1 MRAVSVVRK
10 LDALDIDL
18 GIVGDNLILTGNTDA
33 LPHQLR
39 AALTMDKL
47 ELVRELRGYRRTSEN
62 LWGDRDSCCFY
73 LASHGQQRLAFLDA
87 LHPRSSAY
95 IVSASVFFRGEVDQ
109 MQLVECLKQ
118 VAFEQDAVFTY
129 LVRSD
134 ECDLSAVDRS
144 MQIELPIIDLSDNA
158 NPDQEIV
165 RLRDVISTSP
175 FDLTNPPLWRAALV
189 KMRDNSFELIV
200 AIHHFISDG
209 WSLAAA
215 FRRLAHI
222 YGRKGVRVDMR
233 QPGAK
238 YQQFARQ
245 QRQRMLQADV
255 PQMLADAQ
263 AALSGCSLAS
273 QRFDG
278 RLRMPVTSDRAGRAA
293 FSLDLLQASQLR
305 AWASQHSLTIG
316 SLLAA
321 AFALTL
327 QRFIDADRF
336 AIGIAASN
344 RPHTRFE
351 NSFGFFVNWL
361 AVPVDCRGDQNFVSF
376 AEQFHAGKL
385 AAIDRI
391 FLPFEEIVKLCGV
404 ERQPHLHPLFQYMFV
419 SHVPARR
426 ITLSGMGITLLPLP
440 NGSAKLDLT
449 MFLTDSRMALAVD
462 GEGDLFLELE
472 YNAEL
477 FSQSA
482 IDRFIALYRK
492 LLTSVTV
499 KADISIAEMIG
510 HSSSV
515 VHGKRQHCPETM
527 LTLFDQAVQQY
538 AGQVALEC
546 DGGYWTYDQLHRR
559 AEQIAEQLQNDG
571 VGQQTVCILAKRG
584 FEQIAAI
591 IGTLAAGAVF
601 ITLDLNAPVARNQR
615 IFNDAGPK
623 VLLFSDTLDA
633 DQFELQ
639 PGQIA
644 ANVELYGQEC
654 DAGRASLAGRD
665 IHPDDPAY
673 IFYTSGSTGTPKG
686 VTISHQAFAN
696 FAGWMGDALGLTGA
710 DLVLAKTPVSFD
722 AFLRETL
729 ASLCFGCR
737 IVMANDEDA
746 LDIEKLVSMI
756 SDRNVTVL
764 HGTPTIYAAMLAEAG
779 LRAGMPLQSLSR
791 VMCGG
796 EEFSPNLAALHFDLS
811 PSCRLFNVYG
821 PTECTVDVTCK
832 EITKQDCATITLGHP
847 IHNCSIIIAD
857 ESMRPVD
864 QGQMGEII
872 ITGTPVGLGYRLAE
886 RQGGEAFFDSDFFDW
901 PARGYR
907 TGDCGR
913 LLPSGEIQYCG
924 RTDRQIK
931 VRGMR
936 IDPAEI
942 EAVIETHPNV
952 RKAVVLAFPDSGN
965 EVRLFAAVEPVP
977 GSAVGGDVL
986 ATLLQDLATRSL
998 PPAMTPALFLSVDA
1012 FPRTAH
1018 GKLDQKYLL
1027 EMAAR
1032 HVATPAKPA
1041 ETIANNPI
1049 EAEII
1054 AMAGELLGHAH
1065 IGRNDNFFAIGGH
1078 SLSAVRLLSKVNK
1091 TFGTALTVKDLFAEP
1106 TVAAL
1111 AAAVSRGSASGG
1123 KSAINP
1129 IRRSRR
1135 TVN

>member
-1 MRAVSVVRK
+1 MKAVSVVRE

-18 GIVGDNLILTGNTDA
+18 GIVGDNLILTGNTDV
-33 LPHQLR
+33 LPPQLE
-39 AALTMDKL
+39 AALAKNKL
-47 ELVRELRGYRRTSEN
+47 ILVRELRGYRRTSEN

-87 LHPRSSAY
+87 LHPQSSAY
-95 IVSASVFFRGEVDQ
+95 IVSASVFFRGEVDHER
-109 MQLVECLKQ
+109 LVKCLKQ

-129 LVRSD
+129 LVRAD
-134 ECDLSAVDRS
+134 DCDLSAVDRS
-144 MQIELPIIDLSDNA
+144 MQIELPVIDLSDHA
-158 NPDQEIV
+158 HPDEEIL
-165 RLRDVISTSP
+165 RLRNVISTSP
-175 FDLTNPPLWRAALV
+175 FDLTTPPLWRAVLV
-189 KMRDNSFELIV
+189 KMQDDSFELIL

-215 FRRLAHI
+215 FRRLAQI
-222 YGRKGVRVDMR
+222 YRHSGVEVDMR
-233 QPGAK
+233 HPGAK

-245 QRQRMLQADV
+245 QRHRMLQADV

-293 FSLDLLQASQLR
+293 FSLDPLQARQLR
-305 AWASQHSLTIG
+305 ALASQHSLTIG
-316 SLLAA
+316 SVLAA

-327 QRFIDADRF
+327 HRFIEADRF

-344 RPHTRFE
+344 RPQARFE

-361 AVPVDCRGDQNFVSF
+361 AVPVNCRWEQNFISF
-376 AEQFHAGKL
+376 TEQFHAEKL

-391 FLPFEEIVKLCGV
+391 FLPFEEVVKGCGV
-404 ERQPHLHPLFQYMFV
+404 ERHPHLHPLFQYMFV

-426 ITLSGMGITLLPLP
+426 ITLSGMDITLLALP

-449 MFLTDSRMALAVD
+449 MFLTDSRMALVVD

-477 FSQSA
+477 LSQSV
-482 IDRFIALYRK
+482 IDRFIASYREF
-492 LLTSVTV
+492 LTSVTV

-510 HSSSV
+510 QNPSV
-515 VHGKRQHCPETM
+515 VHGKRRQCPETM
-527 LTLFDQAVQQY
+527 LTLFDQAVQRH

-546 DGGYWTYDQLHRR
+546 DGGNWTYDQLHHR
-559 AEQIAEQLQNDG
+559 AAQIAEQLQTDG
-571 VGQQTVCILAKRG
+571 VGGQAVCILTKRG

-591 IGTLAAGAVF
+591 IGALAAGAVF
-601 ITLDLNAPVARNQR
+601 ITLDLNAPVSRNQH
-615 IFNDAGPK
+615 IFDDSGSK
-623 VLLFSDTLDA
+623 ILLFSDPLDA
-633 DQFELQ
+633 DQFALQ
-639 PGQIA
+639 PDQIA
-644 ANVELYGQEC
+644 TNVALYGQGC
-654 DAGRASLAGRD
+654 DPGRAGLAGRD
-665 IHPDDPAY
+665 IKPDDPAY
-673 IFYTSGSTGTPKG
+673 VFYTSGSTGMPKG
-686 VTISHQAFAN
+686 VLISHQAFAN
-696 FAGWMGDALGLTGA
+696 FAGWMGDALGLTDA
-710 DLVLAKTPVSFD
+710 DNVLAKTPVSFD

-737 IVMANDEDA
+737 IVMANDDDA

-756 SDRNVTVL
+756 NDRNITVL
-764 HGTPTIYAAMLAEAG
+764 HATPTIYAAMLSEPG
-779 LRAGMPLQSLSR
+779 LRAKTPLRSLSR

-796 EEFSPNLAALHFDLS
+796 EEFSPNLAALHFDHS
-811 PSCRLFNVYG
+811 ASCRLFNVYG

-832 EITKQDCATITLGHP
+832 EINKRDCTTITLGHP
-847 IHNCSIIIAD
+847 IYNCSIIVAD
-857 ESMRPVD
+857 ELMRPVN

-872 ITGTPVGLGYRLAE
+872 IMGTPVGLGYRLAE
-886 RQGGEAFFDSDFFDW
+886 RQSADAFFDSDYFDQ
-901 PARGYR
+901 PARAYR

-936 IDPAEI
+936 IEPAEI

-952 RKAVVLAFPDSGN
+952 RKAVVLALPDSGS
-965 EVRLFAAVEPVP
+965 EVRFFAAVEPVP
-977 GSAVGGDVL
+977 RLDVGDDVL
-986 ATLLQDLATRSL
+986 ATLLQVHAARSL
-998 PPAMTPALFLSVDA
+998 PPAMTPALFLSVRA

-1018 GKLDQKYLL
+1018 GKLDQRSLL

-1032 HVATPAKPA
+1032 HLATRAKPA
-1041 ETIANNPI
+1041 QTITVNPI
-1049 EAEII
+1049 EAELI
-1054 AMAGELLGHAH
+1054 AMAKDLLGHPN
-1065 IGRNDNFFAIGGH
+1065 IGRNDNFFSIGGH

-1091 TFGTALTVKDLFAEP
+1091 TFGTTLTVKDLFAEP
-1106 TVAAL
+1106 TIAAL
-1111 AAAVSRGSASGG
+1111 AAAVSQGSATGG
-1123 KSAINP
+1123 KSAINS

-1135 TVN
+1135 TLN

>member
-1 MRAVSVVRK
+1 MKAVSVFQE

-33 LPHQLR
+33 LPPSLR
-39 AALTMDKL
+39 AALVKDKL

-62 LWGDRDSCCFY
+62 LWGDNDSCCFY

-87 LHPRSSAY
+87 LHPQSSAY
-95 IVSASVFFRGEVDQ
+95 VVSASVFFRGEVDQ
-109 MQLVECLKQ
+109 VELVECLKQ
-118 VAFEQDAVFTY
+118 VAFEQDAVFTH

-144 MQIELPIIDLSDNA
+144 MQIEVPVIDLSNHA
-158 NPDQEIV
+158 NPDDEV
-165 RLRDVISTSP
+165 LRLRNVISTSP
-175 FDLTNPPLWRAALV
+175 FDLTTPPLWRAALV

-215 FRRLAHI
+215 FRRLAQI
-222 YGRKGVRVDMR
+222 YGRKGVGVDMH

-245 QRQRMLQADV
+245 QRQRMLQADA
-255 PQMLADAQ
+255 PRMLTDAHV
-263 AALSGCSLAS
+263 ALSGCSLAS

-278 RLRMPVTSDRAGRAA
+278 RLRTPVTSDRAGRAA
-293 FSLDLLQASQLR
+293 FSLDPLQARQLR
-305 AWASQHSLTIG
+305 TLASQHSLTIG

-327 QRFIDADRF
+327 HRFIDANRF

-344 RPHTRFE
+344 RPHARFE

-361 AVPVDCRGDQNFVSF
+361 AVPVDCRGDQSFISFV
-376 AEQFHAGKL
+376 EQFHAEKL

-404 ERQPHLHPLFQYMFV
+404 QRHPHLHPLFQYMFV

-426 ITLSGMGITLLPLP
+426 IALSGMDITLLPLP

-477 FSQSA
+477 ISQSA
-482 IDRFIALYRK
+482 SDRFISLYRK
-492 LLTSVTV
+492 FLTSVTA
-499 KADISIAEMIG
+499 KSDISIAEMIG
-510 HSSSV
+510 QSPSV
-515 VHGKRQHCPETM
+515 VHGKQQPCPETM
-527 LTLFDQAVQQY
+527 LTFFDQAVERH

-546 DGGYWTYDQLHRR
+546 EGENWTYSQLHRR
-559 AEQIAEQLQNDG
+559 AAQIAEQLQADG
-571 VGQQTVCILAKRG
+571 VGGQTVCILTKRG
-584 FEQIAAI
+584 FEQVAAI
-591 IGTLAAGAVF
+591 IGTLAAGAIF
-601 ITLDLNAPVARNQR
+601 ITLDLNAPVSRNQY
-615 IFNDAGPK
+615 IFDDAGPK
-623 VLLFSDTLDA
+623 VLLFSDPLDA
-633 DQFELQ
+633 DQFELL

-644 ANVELYGQEC
+644 ANVERYGQAC
-654 DAGRASLAGRD
+654 DTARASLASRD
-665 IHPDDPAY
+665 IQPDDPAY

-686 VTISHQAFAN
+686 VTISHQALAN
-696 FAGWMGDALGLTGA
+696 FVGWMGYALGLTGA
-710 DLVLAKTPVSFD
+710 DRVLAKTPVSFD

-737 IVMANDEDA
+737 IVMANDDDA
-746 LDIEKLVSMI
+746 LDIEKLVSMLNE
-756 SDRNVTVL
+756 RNVTVL
-764 HGTPTIYAAMLAEAG
+764 HATPTIYAAMLAEAG
-779 LRAGMPLQSLSR
+779 PRAGTSLQSLSR

-811 PSCRLFNVYG
+811 GSCRLFNVYG

-832 EITKQDCATITLGHP
+832 EIIKQDGATITLGHP
-847 IHNCSIIIAD
+847 IHNCSIIIAN
-857 ESMRPVD
+857 ESMLPVD
-864 QGQMGEII
+864 QGQIGEII
-872 ITGTPVGLGYRLAE
+872 ITGAPVGLGYRLPE
-886 RQGGEAFFDSDFFDW
+886 RQGSDSFFLSDYFDS
-901 PARGYR
+901 PVRAYR

-913 LLPSGEIQYCG
+913 LLISGEIQYCG

-931 VRGMR
+931 IRGMR
-936 IDPAEI
+936 IEPAEI
-942 EAVIETHPNV
+942 EAVIETHPDV
-952 RKAVVLAFPDSGN
+952 KKAVVLALPDCGN

-977 GSAVGGDVL
+977 GLGFGDDVW
-986 ATLLQDLATRSL
+986 TTFLQVYAARSL
-998 PPAMTPALFLSVDA
+998 PPAMTPTLFLPVDA

-1018 GKLDQKYLL
+1018 GKLDHKYLL

-1032 HVATPAKPA
+1032 YVATPAKPV
-1041 ETIANNPI
+1041 ETIVTNPI
-1049 EAEII
+1049 EAKII
-1054 AMAGELLGHAH
+1054 AMAEELLGHPN

-1091 TFGTALTVKDLFAEP
+1091 TFGTTLTVKDLFAEP

-1111 AAAVSRGSASGG
+1111 AAAVSQGSAGGG

-1129 IRRSRR
+1129 IRRSGR
-1135 TVN
+1135 TLN